1 MKRTLPLL
9 TLSLSLFWGCGKDKP
24 TEVSNN
30 QTPPEESGDNGTSP
44 PEATPEKGSAKSG
57 KNAESGQ
64 RPGGRLGR
72 GGSSN
77 PFAELGVNA
86 SQQEELDAAREEMRA
101 QMTPLFTN
109 REISREDREA
119 KMTEIRE
126 AFMAKVKSILTEEQF
141 AKYEESRNNRAQGQ
155 GSGRRPGQGGFGGR
169 GDSLASLNLNEDQQA
184 KVTAIQAEQRDEQT
198 KLFQEL
204 RSSGGGFEG
213 VREKMTALRTKYDSQ
228 IEALLTEDQKEKYKE
243 IQAQRGQRGSRRPGG
258 ESSGG
263 RRPGS
268 GPGSGGGRRPGSG
281 NGSGSGFN
289 RGKSKAP
296 RDN

>member
-9 TLSLSLFWGCGKDKP
+9 TLSLSLFLGCGKDKP

-30 QTPPEESGDNGTSP
+30 QSPPEESGDNGNTP

-57 KNAESGQ
+57 KNAESDQ
-64 RPGGRLGR
+64 RPSRRFGR

-101 QMTPLFTN
+101 QITPLFTN
-109 REISREDREA
+109 REMSREDREA

-169 GDSLASLNLNEDQQA
+169 GESLASLNLNEDQQA

-243 IQAQRGQRGSRRPGG
+243 IQAQRGSRRPGG
-258 ESSGG
+258 EPSGG

-281 NGSGSGFN
+281 NGPGSGFN

>member
-1 MKRTLPLL
+1 MKRILPLL
-9 TLSLSLFWGCGKDKP
+9 TLSLSLFLGCGKDKP

-30 QTPPEESGDNGTSP
+30 QTPPEESGDNGDTP

-64 RPGGRLGR
+64 RPGGRFGR

-86 SQQEELDAAREEMRA
+86 SQQEELDAARAEMRA
-101 QMTPLFTN
+101 LMTPLFTN
-109 REISREDREA
+109 REMSREDREA
-119 KMTEIRE
+119 KITEIRE

-204 RSSGGGFEG
+204 RSSGGRFEG

-268 GPGSGGGRRPGSG
+268 GSRP
-281 NGSGSGFN
+281 GSGFN

>member
-9 TLSLSLFWGCGKDKP
+9 TLSLSLFLGCGKDKP

-30 QTPPEESGDNGTSP
+30 QTPPEESGDNGDTP

-57 KNAESGQ
+57 KNAVSDQ
-64 RPGGRLGR
+64 RPGGRFGR
-72 GGSSN
+72 DGSSN

-86 SQQEELDAAREEMRA
+86 SQQEELDAARAEMRA
-101 QMTPLFTN
+101 LITPLFTN
-109 REISREDREA
+109 REMSREDREA

-169 GDSLASLNLNEDQQA
+169 GDSLAPLNLNEDQQA

-268 GPGSGGGRRPGSG
+268 GPGSEGGRRPGSG
-281 NGSGSGFN
+281 SRPGSGFN